1 MSFDEIVH
9 CLSAEDQKTVREMT
23 ALFES
28 IGRQTRQFAAETGL
42 KCETGCG
49 TCCANP
55 DIETTVAEVLPLA
68 VYLWSISQ
76 ADDALRTR
84 PSAGACVFYK
94 PDPAVKG
101 HGRCGIYA
109 YRPGLCRLFGF
120 AANRDK
126 YGRRTLATCKVIRE
140 SQAQACA
147 HGLSLKLVAI
157 LKIMESFGT
166 RTSAGHARLG
176 CLNVPAMHLLGGLR
190 RQLDL
195 LPRSQGMR
203 SQ

>member
-1 MSFDEIVH
+1 VSFDEIVH

-147 HGLSLKLVAI
+147 QAQAKLLNGLHAPVLTAHAFNVANIDPVQGQKLLPINEAV
-157 LKIMESFGT
+157 
-166 RTSAGHARLG
+166 RLG
-176 CLNVPAMHLLGGLR
+176 VEKIGYALEKLK
-190 RQLDL
+190 Q
-195 LPRSQGMR
+195 
-203 SQ
+203 